1 MRARSHIFARTHA
14 LPGSRQARRGEDG
27 RLVAAAEPIPLPGT
41 ACFHPPVWVW
51 LGSLDGLRSAPLAC
65 ASTCHSCGV
74 VRPCAPLC
82 GRTHALRA
90 GLIGC
95 LFACLRARSLT
106 AAAVCPTVS
115 AGTGLAVARA
125 AVPRDR
131 SDRHI
136 FAHGLVAAPRAAED
150 LEEAFQG
157 PSVPVRLFLAGSF
170 VP

>member
-1 MRARSHIFARTHA
+1 MDEFTATYSTLLKSELLGVDAVVSDGRFRAHAHIHMRARSHIFARTHA

-27 RLVAAAEPIPLPGT
+27 RLVAAAEPVPLPGT
-41 ACFHPPVWVW
+41 ARRHPPVWVR

-95 LFACLRARSLT
+95 LFVCLRARSLT
-106 AAAVCPTVS
+106 AAAVCP
-115 AGTGLAVARA
+115 L
-125 AVPRDR
+125 
-131 SDRHI
+131 
-136 FAHGLVAAPRAAED
+136 
-150 LEEAFQG
+150 
-157 PSVPVRLFLAGSF
+157 
-170 VP
+170 